1 MMCRCVIRRRLCS
14 AELALDTQ
22 WRMSTHLQVK
32 FLTRTV
38 YTEFHAQLS
47 DDTLSHVEAELAMAV
62 KTGRAYTRSKSFEDF
77 ALLKLFRNSF
87 SGDITE
93 GADRLAAA
101 GAGAGAQTVA
111 AQQKRK
117 AVDGRTHRRS
127 KRARRGKLTGGMRVE
142 DT

>member
-1 MMCRCVIRRRLCS
+1 
-14 AELALDTQ
+14 
-22 WRMSTHLQVK
+22 VK

-62 KTGRAYTRSKSFEDF
+62 KTGRAYTRTKSFQDF
-77 ALLKLFRNSF
+77 ALLKLFRNGF
-87 SGDITE
+87 SGDITVLVRE

-101 GAGAGAQTVA
+101 GAGAGARTVA

-127 KRARRGKLTGGMRVE
+127 KRARRGKCTGGVRVE
-142 DT
+142 DK